1 MTKPVYFEVSDG
13 GTLYLDEVNSL
24 SLDLQGKLLR
34 ALENNSIR
42 RIGENEEREV
52 DVRIIASTNENLAKM
67 VKENRFRKDLFYRLN
82 VTNYAIPSL
91 RERTDDIPLLCDHY
105 INIFNQASE
114 SQTSSVLTAKFW
126 HFSGLIRGTGMSVN

>member
-1 MTKPVYFEVSDG
+1 MFGSSKGSFTGAIDKAGLFEVSDG

-67 VKENRFRKDLFYRLN
+67 VKENRFRKDLF
-82 VTNYAIPSL
+82 
-91 RERTDDIPLLCDHY
+91 
-105 INIFNQASE
+105 
-114 SQTSSVLTAKFW
+114 
-126 HFSGLIRGTGMSVN
+126 